1 MVDAAEP
8 LDRCAGP
15 VEVLGVRLPGERGGD
30 GPLQRLD
37 QGWRR
42 SNRSIGSSP
51 NAGRVLNVD
60 TSAAKTSRSR
70 ANRTASCRVG
80 SSSAVARMAERRT
93 IAHRVALPADA
104 ICGPRRCR
112 SADRPAMSSV
122 TRCRASR
129 RSPSSARST
138 RAVDVRSASARA
150 AATRASAPRVAVSG
164 LAGNRKGASA
174 SVTAVPRPVSHSRV
188 TA

>member
-8 LDRCAGP
+8 LDRRAGP

-30 GPLQRLD
+30 GPPNGSTR
-37 QGWRR
+37 GWRR
-42 SNRSIGSSP
+42 SSRSIGSSP
-51 NAGRVLNVD
+51 NAGRALNVD

-70 ANRTASCRVG
+70 ANRTASCQVG

-93 IAHRVALPADA
+93 IAHRVDLPADA

-112 SADRPAMSSV
+112 SAERPAMSSV
-122 TRCRASR
+122 TRCRTAR

-138 RAVDVRSASARA
+138 RAVDVRSASARP
-150 AATRASAPRVAVSG
+150 AATRASAPRAAVSG

-174 SVTAVPRPVSHSRV
+174 SVTTVPRPVSHSRV

>member
-15 VEVLGVRLPGERGGD
+15 VEVLGGDGCPVERGRD

-60 TSAAKTSRSR
+60 TSAAKTSR
-70 ANRTASCRVG
+70 
-80 SSSAVARMAERRT
+80 
-93 IAHRVALPADA
+93 P
-104 ICGPRRCR
+104 
-112 SADRPAMSSV
+112 
-122 TRCRASR
+122 
-129 RSPSSARST
+129 
-138 RAVDVRSASARA
+138 
-150 AATRASAPRVAVSG
+150 AATRASA
-164 LAGNRKGASA
+164 
-174 SVTAVPRPVSHSRV
+174 SVTTVPRPVSHSRV